1 MGRDKAFLPV
11 GEGPLGAHIC
21 RIVESAAGSAVLVGD
36 PQTHS
41 SLGYPVI
48 PDVYPGE
55 GPLGGIL
62 TALRHT
68 TAEHNLVV
76 ACDMPRLTVEFLREL
91 LEAAAAHNS
100 DVLIPETAGGH
111 REPLLAVY
119 SRTALPVLQRA
130 FDGGIRKV
138 TAAFDGLAVSPYAVA
153 EVASFQNLNTPE
165 DWARYAAG

>member
-1 MGRDKAFLPV
+1 MGRDKAFLPLS
-11 GEGPLGAHIC
+11 GEPLGAHLG

-36 PQTHS
+36 PRVHA

-48 PDVYPGE
+48 PDMYPGQ

-68 TAEHNLVV
+68 AAEYNLIV
-76 ACDMPRLTVEFLREL
+76 ACDMPGLTVEFLREL
-91 LEAAAAHNS
+91 LDAAKNPAGI
-100 DVLIPETAGGH
+100 LIPETADGH
-111 REPLLAVY
+111 REPLCAIYGRNALA
-119 SRTALPVLQRA
+119 VLQRA

-138 TAAFDGLAVSPYAVA
+138 TAAFEGLAVRRHPVA
-153 EVASFQNLNTPE
+153 EVSCFQNLNTPE